1 MVKPIKV
8 ILQFLD
14 KSILVL
20 VYRITIPNIK
30 DSKMKKLL
38 FIYSIMIFAGVAKL
52 SAQQLAQS
60 TFVEEAKHYWNPAA
74 TGVDEDMR
82 TSLFF
87 RQQWLGFGSSAPRT
101 GFMSIQYPFIDM
113 NMSAGA
119 IINFDQT
126 GPVSKKGLQ
135 LTYAYKLKGALGDES
150 QLSLGINAGFQ
161 QYVFSPSAQV
171 FNDVND
177 KLLQGSNSTAL
188 YPAIGAGI
196 YYLSSTREYDEN
208 ILFVGFAFRNAFATD
223 VLINDNNQLRERHIH
238 FNIGTRVY
246 QPHSFIE
253 PSITVNYTNPDMVD
267 IRAGLR
273 YEMEDAFWAGLGYA
287 TNNEV
292 SFQGGIVVPRFGDRY
307 GSLRIGGLGNF
318 GISDNLSSFGPGLE
332 IFVGYAYDLK

>member
-1 MVKPIKV
+1 M
-8 ILQFLD
+8 Q
-14 KSILVL
+14 
-20 VYRITIPNIK
+20 T
-30 DSKMKKLL
+30 MKKLL
-38 FIYSIMIFAGVAKL
+38 FLFSILLLSGVAQV

-74 TGVDEDMR
+74 TGVDENMH

-101 GFMSIQYPFIDM
+101 GFVSFQYPFVDM

-135 LTYAYKLKGALGDES
+135 LTYAYKLKEILGEDS

-161 QYVFSPSAQV
+161 QYVFNPSSQI
-171 FNDVND
+171 FNDID
-177 KLLQGSNSTAL
+177 DQLLQGSSSSAL
-188 YPAIGAGI
+188 YPTIGAGI

-208 ILFVGFAFRNAFATD
+208 VLFIGLAFRNAFTTD
-223 VLINDNNQLRERHIH
+223 VLINDSNQARERHIH
-238 FNIGTRVY
+238 FNIGARVY
-246 QPHSFIE
+246 QQNSYIE
-253 PSITVNYTNPDMVD
+253 PSITVNYSKPDLVD

-273 YEMEDAFWAGLGYA
+273 YEMQDAFWGGLGYS
-287 TNNEV
+287 TTNEV
-292 SFQGGIVVPRFGDRY
+292 SFQGGVVLPEFGNRF

-318 GISDNLSSFGPGLE
+318 GISENLSAFGPGFE
-332 IFVGYAYDLK
+332 IFVGYDYNFN

>member
-1 MVKPIKV
+1 
-8 ILQFLD
+8 
-14 KSILVL
+14 
-20 VYRITIPNIK
+20 
-30 DSKMKKLL
+30 MKKLL
-38 FIYSIMIFAGVAKL
+38 FIFSIILLNGVGQL

-74 TGVDEDMR
+74 TGVDENMR

-101 GFMSIQYPFIDM
+101 GFLSFQYPFIDM

-135 LTYAYKLKGALGDES
+135 LTYAYKLKEVLGEDS

-161 QYVFSPSAQV
+161 QYVFNPNSQI
-171 FNDVND
+171 FNDEND
-177 KLLQGSNSTAL
+177 ILLQGSSSSAL

-196 YYLSSTREYDEN
+196 YFLSSTREYDEN
-208 ILFVGFAFRNAFATD
+208 VFFAGFAFRNAFTTD
-223 VLINDNNQLRERHIH
+223 VLINNTNQARERHVH

-246 QPHSFIE
+246 QQNSFIE
-253 PSITVNYTNPDMVD
+253 PSITVNYSKPDLLD

-273 YEMEDAFWAGLGYA
+273 YEMEEAFWAGLGYS
-287 TNNEV
+287 TTNEV
-292 SFQGGIVVPRFGDRY
+292 SFQGGVVLPEFGNRY

-318 GISDNLSSFGPGLE
+318 GISDNLTTLGPGFE
-332 IFVGYAYDLK
+332 IFIGYGYDLK

>member
-1 MVKPIKV
+1 
-8 ILQFLD
+8 
-14 KSILVL
+14 
-20 VYRITIPNIK
+20 
-30 DSKMKKLL
+30 MKKILL
-38 FIYSIMIFAGVAKL
+38 IYSIIFFSGLAKL

-74 TGVDEDMR
+74 TGVDENMR

-87 RQQWLGFGSSAPRT
+87 RQQWIGFGSSAPRT
-101 GFMSIQYPFIDM
+101 GFVSVQYPFVDM

-135 LTYAYKLKGALGDES
+135 LTYAYKLKGIIGDES

-161 QYVFSPSAQV
+161 QYVFSPSNQV
-171 FNDVND
+171 FNDIND
-177 KLLQGSNSTAL
+177 QLLLGSNSSAL
-188 YPAIGAGI
+188 YPAVGAGV
-196 YYLSSTREYDEN
+196 YYLSSTKEYDEN
-208 ILFVGFAFRNAFATD
+208 VFFAGFAFRNAFTTD
-223 VLINDNNQLRERHIH
+223 VLINDNNQVRERHIH
-238 FNIGTRVY
+238 FNIGARVY
-246 QPHSFIE
+246 QQNSYIE
-253 PSITVNYTNPDMVD
+253 PSITVNYSKPDLLD

-292 SFQGGIVVPRFGDRY
+292 SFQGGVVIPEFGNRY

-318 GISDNLSSFGPGLE
+318 GISDSISSFGPGFE
-332 IFVGYAYDLK
+332 IFVGYAYNLK

>member
-1 MVKPIKV
+1 
-8 ILQFLD
+8 
-14 KSILVL
+14 
-20 VYRITIPNIK
+20 
-30 DSKMKKLL
+30 MKKLL
-38 FIYSIMIFAGVAKL
+38 FIFSIITLSGITQL

-74 TGVDEDMR
+74 TGVDENMR

-101 GFMSIQYPFIDM
+101 GFLSFQYPFIDM

-135 LTYAYKLKGALGDES
+135 LTYAYKLKEILGEDS

-161 QYVFSPSAQV
+161 QYGFNPSSQI
-171 FNDVND
+171 FNDAGD
-177 KLLQGSNSTAL
+177 QLLQGSSSSAL

-196 YYLSSTREYDEN
+196 YYLSSTREYDGN
-208 ILFVGFAFRNAFATD
+208 VFFAGFAYRNAFTTD
-223 VLINDNNQLRERHIH
+223 VLINDSNQVRERHVH

-246 QPHSFIE
+246 QQDSYIE
-253 PSITVNYTNPDMVD
+253 PSITVNYSKPDLVD

-273 YEMEDAFWAGLGYA
+273 YEMEEAFWAGLGYS
-287 TNNEV
+287 TTNEV
-292 SFQGGIVVPRFGDRY
+292 SFQGGVILPEFGNRY

-318 GISDNLSSFGPGLE
+318 GISDNLSNFGPGFE
-332 IFVGYAYDLK
+332 IFVGYSYDL